1 SELTMVD
8 LATLQRIGVAKSGSR
23 GDVVH
28 TTSDGRLLIS
38 QSNQVDVVAP
48 ATAPTVVATNP
59 PAGAQIALPQAF
71 LSVTFDQDMF
81 IGSANNAGSVLN
93 PAYYT
98 LKGEATGGAVLRSV
112 TYDAATR
119 TAYLNFGALLPD
131 AYTLT
136 IDAALTG
143 QTGQRLGANY
153 ATSFDAFDD
162 ISALVD
168 LVF

>member
-81 IGSANNAGSVLN
+81 VGAVDAAGPVLN
-93 PAYYT
+93 PQHYT
-98 LKGEATGGAVLRSV
+98 LLGHRTGSYTIRHV
-112 TYDAATR
+112 TYDAKASR
-119 TAYLNFGALLPD
+119 AQL
-131 AYTLT
+131 
-136 IDAALTG
+136 
-143 QTGQRLGANY
+143 
-153 ATSFDAFDD
+153 
-162 ISALVD
+162 
-168 LVF
+168 